1 MTMSSFSGIAGNFSQ
16 SNCGSAR
23 MAAIGLM
30 NVLPIEAAK
39 KTIRANTLPL
49 GSANQAVRDLAPPSL
64 AAPMEPKALTL
75 GLLHRV
81 SEDARAELATTL
93 LELMQVPRGDRT
105 S

>member
-1 MTMSSFSGIAGNFSQ
+1 MMSSLSGIAGNLSQ

-30 NVLPIEAAK
+30 NVLPIGAAK
-39 KTIRANTLPL
+39 KPIRANTLPL
-49 GSANQAVRDLAPPSL
+49 GSANEAARDLDPPYL
-64 AAPMEPKALTL
+64 AAPMEPKVLTL